1 MSEIDRDVGREF
13 VVIRDKLQYLMA
25 RTSNI
30 DDEKAEKY
38 LAQLII
44 DVLRG
49 YNPTKRKEVLELV
62 ESGLNGD

>member
-1 MSEIDRDVGREF
+1 
-13 VVIRDKLQYLMA
+13 MA